1 MPDFLETTVDKFT
14 FKVAT
19 DRFYNA
25 EGVWAKDEN
34 GRVRI
39 GLSDFV
45 QQRSGDVAF
54 AEIKPAGTV
63 LAAGEEVA
71 VIETIKVNITYTS
84 PVKAIIVEVNPAMN
98 DAPEAINQ
106 DPYGAARGWPAVH
119 PSGWQVCLLPIGKAR
134 NHGDRETGWYP
145 GRAGPVCS
153 RGKNPHSSGLV
164 RLPFLFCIICHSLS
178 VKTDRNQRP
187 FHN

>member
-1 MPDFLETTVDKFT
+1 MSDFLETTVDKFT

-19 DRFYNA
+19 DRFYNP
-25 EGVWAKDEN
+25 EGVWAKEEN

-54 AEIKPAGTV
+54 AEIKLTGTT
-63 LAAGEEVA
+63 LAAGDELA

-84 PVKAIIVEVNPAMN
+84 PVSGKIVEVNSAMK

-106 DPYGAARGWPAVH
+106 DPYGAGWLALMEVADW
-119 PSGWQVCLLPIGKAR
+119 GTERANLLNPQAYFDIMKGQAEE
-134 NHGDRETGWYP
+134 ET
-145 GRAGPVCS
+145 
-153 RGKNPHSSGLV
+153 KKL
-164 RLPFLFCIICHSLS
+164 
-178 VKTDRNQRP
+178 
-187 FHN
+187 

>member
-1 MPDFLETTVDKFT
+1 MSDFLETIVDKFT

-19 DRFYNA
+19 DRFYNH
-25 EGVWAKDEN
+25 EGVWAKEEN

-54 AEIKPAGTV
+54 AEVKPAGTV

-71 VIETIKVNITYTS
+71 VIETIKVNIIHTS
-84 PVKAIIVEVNPAMN
+84 PVNGKIVEVNPAMN

-106 DPYGAARGWPAVH
+106 DPYGAGWLAVMDVVN
-119 PSGWQVCLLPIGKAR
+119 WDADCAKLLDPQAYFKIMKGQAEEEAK
-134 NHGDRETGWYP
+134 
-145 GRAGPVCS
+145 
-153 RGKNPHSSGLV
+153 KL
-164 RLPFLFCIICHSLS
+164 
-178 VKTDRNQRP
+178 
-187 FHN
+187 

>member
-1 MPDFLETTVDKFT
+1 MSNILETTVDKFT

-19 DRFYNA
+19 DRSYTA
-25 EGVWAKDEN
+25 EGVWIKEED

-54 AEIKPAGTV
+54 AEIMPVGTA
-63 LAAGEEVA
+63 LAVGVEVA

-84 PVKAIIVEVNPAMN
+84 PVNGKITEINLAMA

-106 DPYGAARGWPAVH
+106 DPYGKGWLAVMEVVD
-119 PSGWQVCLLPIGKAR
+119 WDVQRAKLLDPQAYFKIMKDQA
-134 NHGDRETGWYP
+134 EEE
-145 GRAGPVCS
+145 A
-153 RGKNPHSSGLV
+153 KKL
-164 RLPFLFCIICHSLS
+164 
-178 VKTDRNQRP
+178 
-187 FHN
+187 

>member
-1 MPDFLETTVDKFT
+1 MSDFLETTVDKFT
-14 FKVAT
+14 FKVAA
-19 DRFYNA
+19 DRFYNE
-25 EGVWAKDEN
+25 EGVWAKEEN

-54 AEIKPAGTV
+54 AEVKPVGTV

-84 PVKAIIVEVNPAMN
+84 PVNGKVVDVNPAMN

-106 DPYGAARGWPAVH
+106 DPYGVGWLTVMEVTDWDSERAK
-119 PSGWQVCLLPIGKAR
+119 LLDPQAYFNIMKGQAEE
-134 NHGDRETGWYP
+134 ET
-145 GRAGPVCS
+145 
-153 RGKNPHSSGLV
+153 K
-164 RLPFLFCIICHSLS
+164 SL
-178 VKTDRNQRP
+178 
-187 FHN
+187 

>member
-1 MPDFLETTVDKFT
+1 MSNFLETTVDKFT

-19 DRFYNA
+19 DRSYTA
-25 EGVWAKDEN
+25 EGVWIKEED

-54 AEIKPAGTV
+54 AEIMPVGTA
-63 LAAGEEVA
+63 LAVGEEVA

-84 PVKAIIVEVNPAMN
+84 PVNGKITEINLAMA

-106 DPYGAARGWPAVH
+106 DPYGKGWLAVMEVVD
-119 PSGWQVCLLPIGKAR
+119 WDVQRAKLLDPQAYFKIMKDQA
-134 NHGDRETGWYP
+134 EEE
-145 GRAGPVCS
+145 A
-153 RGKNPHSSGLV
+153 KKL
-164 RLPFLFCIICHSLS
+164 
-178 VKTDRNQRP
+178 
-187 FHN
+187 